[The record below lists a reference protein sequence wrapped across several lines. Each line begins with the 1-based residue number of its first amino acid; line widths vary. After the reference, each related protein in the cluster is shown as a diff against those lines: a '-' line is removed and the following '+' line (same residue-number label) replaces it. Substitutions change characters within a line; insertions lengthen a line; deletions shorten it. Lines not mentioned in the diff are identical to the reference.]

1 LFGRPKIVT
10 WAKAIFALLMS
21 PVLNKM
27 GRAKMRMVRLEV
39 NERIA
44 IVTMDHPPVNTQPPA
59 LMAEMMETFDSLSDR
74 DDVGAV
80 ILTGAGKC
88 FSAGADL
95 KSRPGAD
102 APPGTMWQR
111 MRMARECMYSVL
123 ECSKPVIAAINGPA
137 IGAGFGV
144 AVCADILVMS
154 ENAFMSLPEIDVG
167 LMGGARHAMR
177 SFPISLARRMVL
189 TGYRATAQELYR
201 RGVIEA
207 CLPPAALMPYC
218 LQMAAEL
225 AAKSPLAMA
234 MAKEALVVVEGMTLR
249 DGYRYEQGNTV
260 RLSKTEDAV
269 EARTAVLE
277 KRIPVFKRR

>member
-1 LFGRPKIVT
+1 
-10 WAKAIFALLMS
+10 MS
-21 PVLNKM
+21 L
-27 GRAKMRMVRLEV
+27 VRLEV
-39 NERIA
+39 TDRIA
-44 IVTMDHPPVNTQPPA
+44 IVTMDNPPVNTQPPSF
-59 LMAEMMETFDSLSDR
+59 MAEMMETFDAISDR

-102 APPGTMWQR
+102 APAGTMWQR

-123 ECSKPVIAAINGPA
+123 ECTKPVIAAINGPA
-137 IGAGFGV
+137 IGAGFGI

-154 ENAFMSLPEIDVG
+154 EKAYMSLPEIDVG
-167 LMGGARHAMR
+167 LMGGARHSMR

-189 TGYRATAQELYR
+189 TGYRASAQELYR

-207 CLPPAALMPYC
+207 CLPPEALMPYC
-218 LQMAAEL
+218 MEIAGEL

-234 MAKEALVVVEGMTLR
+234 LAKEALVVVEGMTLR
-249 DGYRYEQGNTV
+249 DGYRYEQSNTV

-269 EARTAVLE
+269 EARTAAME
-277 KRIPVFKRR
+277 KRKPVFNRR